1 MKARDYSPLMAEL
14 AEEYRKHSP
23 KSAALHEEAVE
34 VLVDGGNNALR
45 ILQPFPPRIVH
56 AQGAWVTDEDGH
68 RILDFWQGHYA
79 NVLGHNP
86 PVVTRALAQAMAE
99 GYGLQTGFTDRLMI
113 EVAEILCRQTGSERI
128 RFTTSGTL
136 ATMYAMMLARAFTHR
151 DLILK
156 VGGGWHGG
164 HLWGLKGVGYHDGFE
179 LADSEGLSTG
189 TTQEVLIT
197 DFNDTEMLHRHFQ
210 SVGDKLAC
218 FILEPVIGAGGLMPA
233 TKEYVQAARERTEK
247 HGVLLVFDEVI
258 SAFRF
263 RAGNV
268 GALYGV
274 QPDMTTMGKAIGGGM
289 PVAAVAGRGD
299 ILALSGLDG
308 GAKVKFQGGTYAGH
322 PASMLAAKSLLNHLV
337 ENEAEI
343 YPKLA
348 RIGVKTRETVTRS
361 FADEG
366 IDVRFAGDRC
376 NVVPGNSLHMLLFP
390 YEKDL
395 ELRTPD
401 EVRNPSICD
410 INLSEKVLQ
419 LALLLEDVYTVHGIG
434 CTTAA
439 HTDEDIRFLGEA
451 CRRAAKR
458 IKPYL

>member
-1 MKARDYSPLMAEL
+1 
-14 AEEYRKHSP
+14 
-23 KSAALHEEAVE
+23 
-34 VLVDGGNNALR
+34 
-45 ILQPFPPRIVH
+45 
-56 AQGAWVTDEDGH
+56 
-68 RILDFWQGHYA
+68 
-79 NVLGHNP
+79 
-86 PVVTRALAQAMAE
+86 
-99 GYGLQTGFTDRLMI
+99 MI
-113 EVAEILCRQTGSERI
+113 EVAEIICRQTGSERI

-179 LADSEGLSTG
+179 VADSEGLSAG

-197 DFNDTEMLHRHFQ
+197 GFNDTDMLRQHFQ
-210 SVGDKLAC
+210 SVGDQLAC

-233 TKEYVQAARERTEK
+233 TKEYVKTARELTEK

-268 GALYGV
+268 GSFYGV

-289 PVAAVAGRGD
+289 PVAAVAGRDD
-299 ILALSGLDG
+299 IMSLAGLG
-308 GAKVKFQGGTYAGH
+308 QGAKVKFQGGTYAGH
-322 PASMLAAKSLLNHLV
+322 PASMLAAKSLLSYLV

-348 RIGVKTRETVTRS
+348 RIGTKTRETVTRS

-366 IDVRFAGDRC
+366 INVRFAGDRC
-376 NVVPGNSLHMLLFP
+376 DVVPGNSLHMLLFP
-390 YEKDL
+390 YEKGL
-395 ELRTPD
+395 ELCKPD

-410 INLSEKVLQ
+410 ITLSEKVLQ
-419 LALLLEDVYTVHGIG
+419 LTLLLEDVYTVHGIG

-439 HTDEDIRFLGEA
+439 HTEEDIEFLGEA